1 MAAAGDRGAL
11 SPDTSSESTATS
23 PESAAEE
30 GPPRRTVVRTAVLVL
45 VVALVIGGLAAV
57 TGLVVP
63 RVVEG
68 GEPEQVREV
77 LQRTEDFAVTYN
89 TYAVAEKDDYQ
100 ERMRDLLTTEYY
112 EEFVTITDAVFD
124 ALGSNDQTSGDA
136 RVLASAVQT
145 IDEDS
150 AVALVAVNA
159 SVATDAEEAAVER
172 RFRWKVTLQRED
184 GQWRVSQFEQVAP
197 VQAELGEPGE
207 QGGLL
212 PEGSDS
218 EDGNPDEPG
227 ADQPGADEP
236 APQEDE

>member
-1 MAAAGDRGAL
+1 M
-11 SPDTSSESTATS
+11 
-23 PESAAEE
+23 
-30 GPPRRTVVRTAVLVL
+30 VVL
-45 VVALVIGGLAAV
+45 VVALVVAGLAAAA
-57 TGLVVP
+57 GLAAP
-63 RVVEG
+63 RIVGG
-68 GEPEQVREV
+68 GETGDVREV